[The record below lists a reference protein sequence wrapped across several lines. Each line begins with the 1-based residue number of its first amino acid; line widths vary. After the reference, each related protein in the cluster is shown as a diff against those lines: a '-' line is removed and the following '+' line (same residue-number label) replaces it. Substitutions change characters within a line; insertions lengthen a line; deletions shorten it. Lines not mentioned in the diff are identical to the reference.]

1 MSSPPPFKRQKTSCF
16 VESNQNNSS
25 VIFDKLTHSNGMGT
39 NGEANEL
46 DEGLYSRQLYVLGT
60 EGMRRMATSDILIS
74 GLGGLGL
81 EIAKNIILAG
91 VRSVTLHDPSPVSWS
106 DLSSHF
112 FAGVDDVGHGK
123 AEISKHQLAELNTHV
138 SVHILNKP
146 KLAAD
151 DLKKFTVVIVT
162 QAAHE
167 NCVELGTACHE
178 LGVKFIVA
186 KTNGVFGKVFCDFGE
201 DFTVVDPTGEDPPSV
216 MVQQIE
222 RSKQGL
228 VTCLEETRHDFE
240 DGDYVTFSEIKGMS
254 ELNGCEPRKV
264 SVVGPEAFT
273 VGDTSSFGTYI
284 SGGVCTKVKMPKK
297 FRFKS
302 YIDAFRQPE
311 FMTTDFTKF
320 DRPSQLHLCF
330 AATSDYM
337 QLHKGSLP
345 GAWSQLDAQEF
356 LKSVIT
362 VNESLKDSG
371 AFVNDI
377 DEPLCTLFAYTC
389 GGQCCPIQAVIGGFA
404 AQEAMK
410 ACTGKFV
417 PIQQWCYFDAT
428 ECLPQPAVHPSN
440 RCNTLVNEGD
450 AAACETRYD
459 GQIAIFGK
467 QFQQKLTRLKYFL
480 VGAGA
485 IGCELL
491 KNFALMGI
499 GASPCG
505 KITITDMDSIERSNL
520 NRQFLFRPWDIS
532 KMKATVAAAS
542 VKRMNPE
549 LNIDAHENRVGPET
563 ENVYDDSFFEGLDG
577 VANALDNI
585 EARTYMDRRCVYYRK
600 PLLESGTLGTKGNVQ
615 VVIPYLT
622 QSYCSS
628 QDPPE
633 KTFPACTL
641 KNFPYLIEHTLQWA
655 RDLFEGLFVQ
665 QTQCVASF
673 LREPAKFLEKTLS
686 GPGNQPLETLE
697 TLKANLVDKRPTTF
711 EECVSWARMLWQD
724 LFANT
729 ISQLLFNFPA
739 DHVTSTGS
747 NFWSGTKRCP
757 HPLEFNISNAT
768 HVDFVLAAA
777 NLRAF
782 AFGIPQCRNVMKVI
796 PMIQAVTVP
805 PFKPRTG
812 VRIEVTEAEAQA
824 RASAPIAD
832 ASQLDKLRNT
842 LLNLGNPG
850 VFKGNVIEFEKDD
863 DTNFHMDFITAA
875 SNLRA
880 ACYDIQPADRLK
892 SKLIAGKIIPAIA
905 TTTSIVAGLVC
916 LELYKLVQGH
926 KDLSL
931 YKNAF
936 FDLASSFMTFFEPL
950 PPVKSKYYD
959 TEFTLWDRFEVVGP
973 MTLREFIDHFKTK
986 YNLELTMLSQD
997 VSMLYAFF
1005 MPEAKR
1011 KERLAMPL
1019 HQLIETI
1026 SKKRIPPH
1034 VKALVFD
1041 LCCSNADGEDVD
1053 VPYVRYL
1060 L

>member
-1 MSSPPPFKRQKTSCF
+1 MSSPPPFKRQKTSYF
-16 VESNQNNSS
+16 VESNQNNSPI
-25 VIFDKLTHSNGMGT
+25 IFDKLSHSNGMGT

-60 EGMRRMATSDILIS
+60 EGMRRMATSDLLIS

-123 AEISKHQLAELNTHV
+123 AEISKHKLAELNTHV

-151 DLKKFTVVIVT
+151 DLKKFTVVILT
-162 QAAHE
+162 QTTHE
-167 NCVELGTACHE
+167 NCVEVGNVCHE

-222 RSKQGL
+222 KSKQGL

-240 DGDYVTFSEIKGMS
+240 DGDYVTFSEVRGMS

-264 SVVGPEAFT
+264 AVIGPEAFT
-273 VGDTSSFGTYI
+273 IGDTSSFGTYI

-302 YIDAFRQPE
+302 YVDAFRQPE

-320 DRPSQLHLCF
+320 DRPSQLHLYF
-330 AATSDYM
+330 AAISDYM
-337 QLHKGSLP
+337 QQHKGCLP
-345 GAWSQLDAQEF
+345 GAWSQVDAQEF

-362 VNESLKDSG
+362 VNESLKDTG

-377 DEPLCTLFAYTC
+377 DEPLCALFAYTC

-410 ACTGKFV
+410 ACTGKFI

-428 ECLPQPAVHPSN
+428 ECLPQPAVHSSN
-440 RCNTLVNEGD
+440 RCSDLVGEGD
-450 AAACETRYD
+450 ATACESRYD

-491 KNFALMGI
+491 KNFALMGV

-532 KMKATVAAAS
+532 KMKATVAAAA

-622 QSYCSS
+622 QSYSSS
-628 QDPPE
+628 Q
-633 KTFPACTL
+633 
-641 KNFPYLIEHTLQWA
+641 
-655 RDLFEGLFVQ
+655 
-665 QTQCVASF
+665 
-673 LREPAKFLEKTLS
+673 
-686 GPGNQPLETLE
+686 
-697 TLKANLVDKRPTTF
+697 
-711 EECVSWARMLWQD
+711 VSQ
-724 LFANT
+724 
-729 ISQLLFNFPA
+729 I
-739 DHVTSTGS
+739 
-747 NFWSGTKRCP
+747 
-757 HPLEFNISNAT
+757 
-768 HVDFVLAAA
+768 
-777 NLRAF
+777 
-782 AFGIPQCRNVMKVI
+782 
-796 PMIQAVTVP
+796 
-805 PFKPRTG
+805 
-812 VRIEVTEAEAQA
+812 
-824 RASAPIAD
+824 
-832 ASQLDKLRNT
+832 
-842 LLNLGNPG
+842 
-850 VFKGNVIEFEKDD
+850 
-863 DTNFHMDFITAA
+863 
-875 SNLRA
+875 
-880 ACYDIQPADRLK
+880 
-892 SKLIAGKIIPAIA
+892 
-905 TTTSIVAGLVC
+905 
-916 LELYKLVQGH
+916 
-926 KDLSL
+926 
-931 YKNAF
+931 
-936 FDLASSFMTFFEPL
+936 
-950 PPVKSKYYD
+950 
-959 TEFTLWDRFEVVGP
+959 
-973 MTLREFIDHFKTK
+973 
-986 YNLELTMLSQD
+986 
-997 VSMLYAFF
+997 
-1005 MPEAKR
+1005 
-1011 KERLAMPL
+1011 
-1019 HQLIETI
+1019 
-1026 SKKRIPPH
+1026 
-1034 VKALVFD
+1034 
-1041 LCCSNADGEDVD
+1041 
-1053 VPYVRYL
+1053 
-1060 L
+1060 

>member
-1 MSSPPPFKRQKTSCF
+1 MLLQ
-16 VESNQNNSS
+16 
-25 VIFDKLTHSNGMGT
+25 GMGT

-60 EGMRRMATSDILIS
+60 EGMRRMATSDLLIS

-91 VRSVTLHDPSPVSWS
+91 VRSVTLHDPSPVSLR

-123 AEISKHQLAELNTHV
+123 AEISKHKLAELNTHV

-151 DLKKFTVVIVT
+151 DLKKFTVVILT
-162 QAAHE
+162 QATHE
-167 NCVELGTACHE
+167 NCVEVGNACHE

-222 RSKQGL
+222 KSKQGL

-240 DGDYVTFSEIKGMS
+240 DGDYVTFSEVKGMS
-254 ELNGCEPRKV
+254 DLNGCEPRKV
-264 SVVGPEAFT
+264 TVVGPEAFT
-273 VGDTSSFGTYI
+273 IGDTSSFGTYI

-302 YIDAFRQPE
+302 YVDAFRQPE

-320 DRPSQLHLCF
+320 ARPSQLHLYF
-330 AATSDYM
+330 AAISDYM
-337 QLHKGSLP
+337 QLHKGTMP

-362 VNESLKDSG
+362 VNESLKNTD

-377 DEPLCTLFAYTC
+377 DESLCALFAYTC
-389 GGQCCPIQAVIGGFA
+389 GGQCCPIQ
-404 AQEAMK
+404 
-410 ACTGKFV
+410 
-417 PIQQWCYFDAT
+417 
-428 ECLPQPAVHPSN
+428 
-440 RCNTLVNEGD
+440 
-450 AAACETRYD
+450 
-459 GQIAIFGK
+459 
-467 QFQQKLTRLKYFL
+467 

-532 KMKATVAAAS
+532 KMKATVAAAA

-622 QSYCSS
+622 QSYSSS

-641 KNFPYLIEHTLQWA
+641 KNFPYLIEHTLQWS

-673 LREPAKFLEKTLS
+673 LREPAKFLERTLS

-711 EECVSWARMLWQD
+711 EECVSWARLLWQD

-832 ASQLDKLRNT
+832 AAQLDKLRNT

-850 VFKGNVIEFEKDD
+850 AFKGNVIEFEKDD

-916 LELYKLVQGH
+916 LELYKV
-926 KDLSL
+926 SIST
-931 YKNAF
+931 
-936 FDLASSFMTFFEPL
+936 LA
-950 PPVKSKYYD
+950 
-959 TEFTLWDRFEVVGP
+959 G
-973 MTLREFIDHFKTK
+973 
-986 YNLELTMLSQD
+986 
-997 VSMLYAFF
+997 
-1005 MPEAKR
+1005 
-1011 KERLAMPL
+1011 
-1019 HQLIETI
+1019 
-1026 SKKRIPPH
+1026 
-1034 VKALVFD
+1034 
-1041 LCCSNADGEDVD
+1041 C
-1053 VPYVRYL
+1053 VPFY
-1060 L
+1060 